1 MQSKGKLAGDGEFV
15 TLTFKRSYRHTI
27 EHVWDAVATADGVR
41 GWLLCEQ
48 ASIDGH
54 AGGRIEMI
62 SGPARY
68 HSSGNILTWEPPRI
82 FEYEWNVAPVPEMP
96 HGERA
101 VFRYELSADGD
112 WTHLVVTIRH
122 LTRATAGGFLPGMH
136 AFLDRLEAELDGGA
150 LPEWIRRFE
159 ELHGEYQEWIADAA
173 TPGK

>member
-1 MQSKGKLAGDGEFV
+1 MQSKGRLAGDGAFV
-15 TLTFKRSYRHTI
+15 TLTFQRSYRHTI

-41 GWLLCEQ
+41 AWLLCEQ
-48 ASIDGH
+48 VSIDGR

-68 HSSGNILTWEPPRI
+68 HSSGKILTWEPPRI
-82 FEYEWNVAPVPEMP
+82 FEYEWTVAPVPEMP

-101 VFRYELSADGD
+101 VFRYELNADGE
-112 WTHLVVTIRH
+112 WTHLVVTINH

-136 AFLDRLEAELDGGA
+136 AFLDRLEAELDGAA
-150 LPEWIRRFE
+150 LPEWIRRFG
-159 ELHGEYQEWIADAA
+159 ELQGDYQEWTGDAA